1 MTTRSPIWGWHTGAW
16 NLSLWGTGL
25 REVTHPLCVDPLLA
39 YVWEHCRLVLAQE
52 SYLCSTDI

>member
-1 MTTRSPIWGWHTGAW
+1 MWGWHTGAW

-25 REVTHPLCVDPLLA
+25 DGVMHPLCVDPLLA
-39 YVWEHCRLVLAQE
+39 CVWEHCRLGLAQE